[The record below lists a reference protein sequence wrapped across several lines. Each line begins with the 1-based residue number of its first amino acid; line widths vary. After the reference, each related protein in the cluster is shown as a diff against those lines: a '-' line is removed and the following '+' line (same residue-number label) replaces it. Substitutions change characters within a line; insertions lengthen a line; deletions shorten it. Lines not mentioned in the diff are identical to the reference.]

1 MIIATNC
8 WTSGSGGSRLDVM
21 TQTPKEVAATYFE
34 AWRSRD
40 FDTLTAILHE
50 DATFRG
56 PLGTAANGAECV
68 AGLKGMS
75 EIVTDID
82 IAHVFVDGPNVL
94 TWFDLHTSIASPAS
108 TANWQRIED
117 VKIKQIT
124 VTFDPREI
132 TAAG

>member
-1 MIIATNC
+1 MMIATNC
-8 WTSGSGGSRLDVM
+8 SRLDVM

-40 FDTLTAILHE
+40 FDTLASILHE

-75 EIVTDID
+75 EIVTGID

-117 VKIKQIT
+117 GKIKQIT
-124 VTFDPREI
+124 VTFDPRAILE
-132 TAAG
+132 AG

>member
-1 MIIATNC
+1 
-8 WTSGSGGSRLDVM
+8 M

-34 AWRSRD
+34 AWKAKD
-40 FDTLTAILHE
+40 FDTLASILHE

-56 PLGTAANGAECV
+56 PLGTADNAAECV

-108 TANWQRIED
+108 TANWQRIENG
-117 VKIKQIT
+117 KIMDIK

>member
-1 MIIATNC
+1 MVIGSNC
-8 WTSGSGGSRLDVM
+8 WTSDPVRSRLEVM
-21 TQTPKEVAATYFE
+21 TRTPKEVAATYFE
-34 AWRSRD
+34 AWKSKD
-40 FDTLTAILHE
+40 FDTLASILHE

-82 IAHVFVDGPNVL
+82 ITHVFVDGPNVL

-117 VKIKQIT
+117 GTIREIR